1 MRQTEKLLQGLTYRC
16 IRGELPREVT
26 QVAYDSRR
34 VEPGAL
40 FVCIRGSR
48 QDGHQFIWE
57 ALQRGA
63 LVILT
68 ETVTD
73 DGAEPDTEEKE
84 GGKRAETA
92 RKQRRYWQEEEL
104 DVVLEEQNVCVL
116 ETPDT
121 RIALAS
127 ISRQWFDDPQKEL
140 CIIGV
145 TGTKGKTTT
154 VWMIWKMLAA
164 AGYEVGLIG
173 TIEVCYGSWQ
183 QESEHTTPESYELYK
198 ILRKMADGGCQYV
211 VMEVSSQ
218 ALKLHRV
225 EGIVFDTAV
234 FTNLRADHIG
244 AGEHTDFA
252 EYMDCKR
259 QLFRRCRRGI
269 FNQDDGYWQEMWR
282 GSGCQAVTYGFSGQ
296 ADYCASAPQLLRG
309 SSRLGIQYEL
319 TVHDA
324 AGAGMCVE
332 KIVGEVSTERKEKL
346 SEDGMEKE
354 KTADQKKRVVVN
366 APGKFSV
373 YNSLAA
379 IAVADHY
386 RVSWK
391 EVEQVLHTL
400 QVPGRIEM
408 LSVSPRFIVLVD
420 YAHNAM
426 ALEALLTTLQDY
438 HPGRIICIFG
448 CGGNR
453 SAKRRFQMGEV
464 AGRLADLVV
473 VTTDNPR
480 EEDPEKIADEICEGL
495 DAAKGTYGRIPDRGD
510 AIAYG
515 ISHAKPGDIVV
526 IAGKGHEGYQEIR
539 GQKFPMDDR
548 KLAMK
553 CKVW

>member
-63 LVILT
+63 VLILT
-68 ETVTD
+68 EAATD
-73 DGAEPDTEEKE
+73 CGAEPDAV
-84 GGKRAETA
+84 GKNGTDTVE
-92 RKQRRYWQEEEL
+92 RKYRGYGQEEEL
-104 DVVLEEQNVCVL
+104 DEILETQNTCVL

-121 RIALAS
+121 RIALAT
-127 ISRQWFDDPQKEL
+127 ISRQWFENPQKEL